1 MDLDWQEYEEK
12 VISNLWSKDGMGNIK
27 VLDKGMG
34 ILQGLKR
41 VGSGY
46 GIRILGVW
54 KTDTSRLAKE
64 WGYGCGMG
72 VRYRVWIWDIG

>member
-27 VLDKGMG
+27 VLDKDMG

-54 KTDTSRLAKE
+54 KLTLVGWR
-64 WGYGCGMG
+64 
-72 VRYRVWIWDIG
+72 

>member
-1 MDLDWQEYEEK
+1 
-12 VISNLWSKDGMGNIK
+12 MGNIQ
-27 VLDKGMG
+27 VLDKDTG
-34 ILQGLKR
+34 ILQDLKR

-54 KTDTSRLAKE
+54 KLTLVGWHRKGRG

-72 VRYRVWIWDIG
+72 VG